1 MGYTSTLS
9 PYFQP
14 KISLSQQSDAF
25 GRPHGV
31 LVSFSNTALS
41 FTSRRTCFRYR
52 TLVVR
57 AVDGGS
63 RRQSNARRVY
73 RQSQGESA
81 FRSAP
86 VQQIASFVVPA
97 GAFMAFTFVLWKL
110 VEKIV
115 MPKPKRPTLVENKS
129 SAPAKGMNWS
139 FAAGTNLFP
148 GLTAKIDRESK
159 QKLNEFAKEIRSFSI
174 VDMSGCNFGDDGLFF
189 LAESLAYNQ
198 LLSDSRGSEFCCK
211 WNNCRRNKSL

>member
-1 MGYTSTLS
+1 M
-9 PYFQP
+9 
-14 KISLSQQSDAF
+14 
-25 GRPHGV
+25 
-31 LVSFSNTALS
+31 
-41 FTSRRTCFRYR
+41 
-52 TLVVR
+52 VVH
-57 AVDGGS
+57 GGS
-63 RRQSNARRVY
+63 PMPVEFTGSLKERV
-73 RQSQGESA
+73 R
-81 FRSAP
+81 
-86 VQQIASFVVPA
+86 FVVLLSSRLRPLSCPPA
-97 GAFMAFTFVLWKL
+97 RLWPLLSLTVLWKL